1 MRTELDVLYWK
12 CSSPGVMISQVF
24 SVLLYMIPYICHM
37 YILKCL
43 KYCIRKIVI
52 KKNEERSGC
61 SVLLWARPPMAYF
74 KGKTET

>member
-52 KKNEERSGC
+52 KKNEKWLFSFIMGQT
-61 SVLLWARPPMAYF
+61 PNGIF
-74 KGKTET
+74 